1 MSVEFRP
8 RKPGEYLKIAWK
20 RKWLI
25 VLPVIAITTAVA
37 WVVYRLPDVY
47 ESSTLIAVTPAT
59 LPGGFVATTEDRLTR
74 QLTSITQKVTSR
86 SSLEPLVRRYDL
98 YKTERDRGEPMEV
111 AISTMRS
118 DIKVAVN
125 TSRNDITNGFIIS
138 FRYKDPK
145 LAQLVTGDLASK
157 YISEQTENTVNSA
170 TSAKQFIEQQT
181 LQAKDALDAVDQQ
194 RLGFMQQNLGKLPA
208 EVQSLMG
215 QLGGLREQQKAY
227 INEVGRLQDRRAAM
241 AGQLALIKKSTE
253 QLKDEAIENFT
264 DPKTTLAWAQLAARK
279 ADIEANITRMLT
291 ELRPKHPDVL
301 SRQAELESIQ
311 KSMDDMVG
319 DWEQKIKE
327 KHEKLKD
334 RPDLQVA
341 GIEAELKLIDSEI
354 KRQQGIISDIEKS
367 VSMVMERVNQVPGV
381 ELAIGALDREYQTKK
396 LSYDSL
402 LAQQHNIQLQTDAI
416 KDQQGEG
423 IEVIDPANLPA
434 MPVAPKRLML
444 FMLGLGL
451 GLTVGLVLAAA
462 VEVPRLLTIQTSEDA
477 SHYTNLPVLVSVPE
491 LLTPKEALA
500 IPRRRRLLLAAGIAV
515 TIVSI
520 PLLALVLK
528 ATHVLEMV
536 AAGRA

>member
-1 MSVEFRP
+1 
-8 RKPGEYLKIAWK
+8 
-20 RKWLI
+20 
-25 VLPVIAITTAVA
+25 
-37 WVVYRLPDVY
+37 
-47 ESSTLIAVTPAT
+47 
-59 LPGGFVATTEDRLTR
+59 
-74 QLTSITQKVTSR
+74 
-86 SSLEPLVRRYDL
+86 
-98 YKTERDRGEPMEV
+98 
-111 AISTMRS
+111 
-118 DIKVAVN
+118 
-125 TSRNDITNGFIIS
+125 
-138 FRYKDPK
+138 
-145 LAQLVTGDLASK
+145 
-157 YISEQTENTVNSA
+157 
-170 TSAKQFIEQQT
+170 
-181 LQAKDALDAVDQQ
+181 
-194 RLGFMQQNLGKLPA
+194 
-208 EVQSLMG
+208 
-215 QLGGLREQQKAY
+215 
-227 INEVGRLQDRRAAM
+227 
-241 AGQLALIKKSTE
+241 
-253 QLKDEAIENFT
+253 
-264 DPKTTLAWAQLAARK
+264 
-279 ADIEANITRMLT
+279 MLT

-301 SRQAELESIQ
+301 SKQAELESIQ
-311 KSMDDMVG
+311 KSMDEMVG

-341 GIEAELKLIDSEI
+341 GIEAELKLIDNEI

-396 LSYDSL
+396 ASYDSL

>member
-1 MSVEFRP
+1 
-8 RKPGEYLKIAWK
+8 
-20 RKWLI
+20 
-25 VLPVIAITTAVA
+25 
-37 WVVYRLPDVY
+37 
-47 ESSTLIAVTPAT
+47 
-59 LPGGFVATTEDRLTR
+59 
-74 QLTSITQKVTSR
+74 
-86 SSLEPLVRRYDL
+86 
-98 YKTERDRGEPMEV
+98 
-111 AISTMRS
+111 
-118 DIKVAVN
+118 
-125 TSRNDITNGFIIS
+125 
-138 FRYKDPK
+138 
-145 LAQLVTGDLASK
+145 
-157 YISEQTENTVNSA
+157 
-170 TSAKQFIEQQT
+170 
-181 LQAKDALDAVDQQ
+181 
-194 RLGFMQQNLGKLPA
+194 
-208 EVQSLMG
+208 
-215 QLGGLREQQKAY
+215 
-227 INEVGRLQDRRAAM
+227 
-241 AGQLALIKKSTE
+241 
-253 QLKDEAIENFT
+253 LKDEAIENTT
-264 DPKTTLAWAQLAARK
+264 DPKTTPAWAQLAARK

-301 SRQAELESIQ
+301 SKQAELESIQ
-311 KSMDDMVG
+311 KSMDEMVG

-341 GIEAELKLIDSEI
+341 GIEAELKLIDNEI

-396 LSYDSL
+396 ASYDSL